1 LTKAGQFALIW
12 GVNSAEC
19 ISAFVV
25 SYFSLH
31 VTQINNRTRNNMIML
46 EIRIAQNEEDKY
58 IFTNAVDDRQIFINE
73 FDRYD
78 LVFLYKIEIN
88 KYKIIRNKN
97 GPANIW
103 VTPAVFEEFALFL
116 DAQDDISE
124 TDLYLAD
131 EALKKAK
138 VY

>member
-1 LTKAGQFALIW
+1 
-12 GVNSAEC
+12 
-19 ISAFVV
+19 
-25 SYFSLH
+25 
-31 VTQINNRTRNNMIML
+31 MIML

-78 LVFLYKIEIN
+78 LLFLYKIEIN

-103 VTPAVFEEFALFL
+103 VTPAVFEEFALFI
-116 DAQDDISE
+116 DNDNISE